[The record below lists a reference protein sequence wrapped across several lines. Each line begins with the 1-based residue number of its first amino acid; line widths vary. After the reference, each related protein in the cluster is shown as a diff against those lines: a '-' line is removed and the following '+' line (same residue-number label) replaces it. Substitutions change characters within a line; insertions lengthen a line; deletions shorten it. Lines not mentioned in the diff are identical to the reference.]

1 MKIVARPIKTLAVFQ
16 YDDGTPMPYKFKI
29 KGAGGDPEEETTVK
43 VSAVLRI
50 DRTRIAGKES
60 IVYHCQSFIGDME
73 KRYELKYIIPEC
85 RWVLYKM

>member
-1 MKIVARPIKTLAVFQ
+1 MKIVAKPIKTLAVFQ
-16 YDDGTPMPYKFKI
+16 YDDGTPMPYRFKI
-29 KGAGGDPEEETTVK
+29 KGAGGEPEEEITVT
-43 VSAVLRI
+43 VGSVLRT

-60 IVYHCQSFIGDME
+60 IVYHCQSIIGDVE

>member
-1 MKIVARPIKTLAVFQ
+1 MKIIAKPIKTLAVFQ

-29 KGAGGDPEEETTVK
+29 KGAGCDADEETTVT
-43 VSAVLRI
+43 VGSVLRI
-50 DRTRIAGKES
+50 DKTRIAGKES
-60 IVYHCQSFIGDME
+60 IVYHCQSIIDDLE

>member
-1 MKIVARPIKTLAVFQ
+1 MKIVAKPIKTLAVFQ

-29 KGAGGDPEEETTVK
+29 KGGENDPEEEITVT
-43 VSAVLRI
+43 VNSVLRI

-60 IVYHCQSFIGDME
+60 IVYHCQSFIGNME